1 MINIVVEGQ
10 SDQYINTLASHIA
23 MLLYNEGFDVVVNS
37 SDEINAELAT
47 KDRLHKVKNTMIGME
62 TKQLPRE

>member
-23 MLLYNEGFDVVVNS
+23 TLLYNEGFDVVVNS

-47 KDRLHKVKNTMIGME
+47 KERLHKIKNTMIGVE
-62 TKQLPRE
+62 TKQLPKE

>member
-10 SDQYINTLASHIA
+10 SDQDMSTLASHIA
-23 MLLYNEGFDVVVNS
+23 TLLYNEGFDVVVNS

-47 KDRLHKVKNTMIGME
+47 KDRLHKIKNTMIGVE

>member
-1 MINIVVEGQ
+1 MINIVVESQSGQ
-10 SDQYINTLASHIA
+10 GINTLASHIA

-47 KDRLHKVKNTMIGME
+47 KERLHMIKNTMIGVE